1 MDVITTHVN
10 ADFDT
15 IASMVAARK
24 LYPGAVIV
32 LPGSQEETVKGFLL
46 QSAFYSLEVRKARE
60 IDLDKVTRVILVD
73 IRNSARI
80 GVFREVVNRPGVE
93 VHIYD
98 HHPDEEADLHG
109 SVEVIR
115 PVGSTTTILVE
126 ILKDRGIPIAP
137 DEATVMMLGIY
148 EDTGSLIFPSTTVSD
163 YHAAAHL
170 LSCGANLGAVSDILA
185 KDLTSE
191 QISLLYDLIQGSKSY
206 TIHGVEVVI
215 AEARREEYVGDL
227 AVLVHKLRDMEAV
240 NVLFAVCQ
248 MGERVVIVGRSRKPE
263 VDVGAV
269 MREFGGGGHPYAASA
284 NIKDVTTFQVRE
296 KIFKV
301 LSEKVIPRRT
311 AADLMVIPARSALSE
326 NTIADVH
333 QMLTRFNINAVPVLR
348 GGGEGEAGKG
358 EGSGIV
364 GIITRQVVEKALFH
378 GLGTEKVSEYTN
390 TDFDVVEPGE
400 GIDRVQEI
408 IIRKN
413 QRLVPVVSGGRIE
426 GIITRTGLLRFL
438 HEVRDVQPPDAGVD
452 IPAEGFLSRHKNVT
466 HLLKERLPKRVV
478 ELLQSAGE
486 VAEGIGMTAYVVGGF
501 VRDLVMRIDNLDV
514 DLVIEGDGIEFAEAF
529 ARENPCRVRAHHKF
543 GTAVL
548 VFPDGFKID
557 VATARVEYYL
567 EPAALPTVEYSSIKQ
582 DLYRRDF
589 TINTL
594 AVRLNATSFGELI
607 DFYGAQRDIKER
619 VIRVLHSLS
628 FVEDPSR
635 ILRASRFERRFGFII
650 GRHTMNLIRN
660 AVRLDLI
667 ARLPKPRLFGELEL
681 ILKEENP
688 SGILRRL
695 AEFGIGPS
703 IHPKITLDRKQLA
716 LLEETAE
723 ILVWFSLLFL
733 EEKVEKWGVLFLSLL
748 DPLAPEEAREFAAD
762 LGVGRRAREWVR
774 IAKFDADELIRRLLT
789 SRAVSRKLIHD
800 SFSPMANEVILYMMA
815 KSKHPDIRRYI
826 SLYFTQL
833 KNVRP
838 LVTGKDLLDLGYP
851 PGPEFKRIFDEVLE
865 RKFTGELKTKAAEMS
880 FVLSHFPKKAGGN
893 A

>member
-1 MDVITTHVN
+1 MEVITTHIN

-24 LYPGAVIV
+24 LYPGAVVV

-46 QSAFYSLEVRKARE
+46 QSAFYALELRKARE
-60 IDLDKVTRVILVD
+60 IDLSKVTRVILVD

-80 GVFREVVNRPGVE
+80 GVFREVVKRPGVDL
-93 VHIYD
+93 HIYD
-98 HHPDEEADLHG
+98 HHPEEEADLRG

-115 PVGSTTTILVE
+115 PAGSTTTILVE
-126 ILKDRGIPIAP
+126 ILKDRGIPITP

-163 YHAAAHL
+163 YQAAAHL

-240 NVLFAVCQ
+240 NVLFAICQ
-248 MGERVVIVGRSRKPE
+248 MGDRVVIVGRSRKPE

-284 NIKDVTTFQVRE
+284 NIKDATTFQVRE

-311 AADLMVIPARSALSE
+311 AADLMVTPARSALAES
-326 NTIADVH
+326 TIADVH
-333 QMLTRFNINAVPVLR
+333 QLLTRFNINAVPVLR
-348 GGGEGEAGKG
+348 EGDGGEGRGG
-358 EGSGIV
+358 RVV
-364 GIITRQVVEKALFH
+364 GFITRQVVEKALFH
-378 GLGTEKVSEYTN
+378 GLGSEKVIEYTN
-390 TDFDVVEPGE
+390 MDFDTVEPGD

-408 IIRKN
+408 ILNKN
-413 QRLVPVVSGGRIE
+413 QRLVPVVSGGQVA

-438 HEVRDVQPPDAGVD
+438 HDVRDVSPPDAGED
-452 IPAEGFLSRHKNVT
+452 IPAGGFLSRTKNVAN
-466 HLLKERLPKRVV
+466 LMKERLPKRVV
-478 ELLQSAGE
+478 ELLRSAGT
-486 VAEGIGMTAYVVGGF
+486 VAEGIGMSAYVVGGF

-514 DLVIEGDGIEFAEAF
+514 DIVIEGDGIEFAEAF
-529 ARENPCRVRAHHKF
+529 ARENPCRVRPHHKF

-548 VFPDGFKID
+548 VFPDGFKVD

-589 TINTL
+589 TINTM
-594 AVRLNATSFGELI
+594 AVRLNAPVFGELI

-619 VIRVLHSLS
+619 VLRVLHSLS

-650 GRHTMNLIRN
+650 GRHTVNLIRN

-667 ARLPKPRLFGELEL
+667 GRLPKPRLFGELEL
-681 ILKEENP
+681 ILKEEDP
-688 SGILRRL
+688 TAILRRL
-695 AEFGIGPS
+695 AEFNIGPS
-703 IHPKITLDRKQLA
+703 IHPKITLDRKQMA

-733 EEKVEKWGVLFLSLL
+733 EEKAEKWGVLFLALL
-748 DPLAPEEAREFAAD
+748 DPLTPEEARTFAAD
-762 LGVGRRAREWVR
+762 LGVGRSAREWVR
-774 IAKFDADELIRRLLT
+774 IAKLEADDLIYRLLT

-800 SFSPMANEVILYMMA
+800 CLSPMPNEVILYMMA
-815 KSKHPDIRRYI
+815 RSKHPDIKRYI

-833 KNVRP
+833 KDVRP
-838 LVTGKDLLDLGYP
+838 LVTGKDLVDLGYP
-851 PGPEFKRIFDEVLE
+851 PGPDFKRIFDEILE
-865 RKFTGELKTKAAEMS
+865 RKFNGELKTKAAEMS
-880 FVLSHFPKKAGGN
+880 FVLSHFPKK
-893 A
+893 

>member
-1 MDVITTHVN
+1 MEVITTHVN

-15 IASMVAARK
+15 IASMVAAHK
-24 LYPGAVIV
+24 LYPEAVLV
-32 LPGSQEETVKGFLL
+32 LPGSQEETVKGFLI
-46 QSAFYSLEVRKARE
+46 QSAFYALEVRKARE
-60 IDLDKVTRVILVD
+60 IDLAKVTRVILVD

-80 GVFREVVNRPGVE
+80 GVFREVVNRPGVDL
-93 VHIYD
+93 HIYD

-115 PVGSTTTILVE
+115 PAGSTTTILVG
-126 ILKDRGIPIAP
+126 ILKDRGIPITA

-163 YHAAAHL
+163 YQAAAHL

-206 TIHGVEVVI
+206 TIHGVELVI

-240 NVLFAVCQ
+240 NVLFAICQ
-248 MGERVVIVGRSRKPE
+248 MGDRVVIIGRSRKPE

-284 NIKDVTTFQVRE
+284 NIKDATTFQVRE

-311 AADLMVIPARSALSE
+311 AADLMVTPARSALAE

-333 QMLTRFNINAVPVLR
+333 QLLTRFNFNAVPVLR
-348 GGGEGEAGKG
+348 EGGG
-358 EGSGIV
+358 SV
-364 GIITRQVVEKALFH
+364 LGIITRQIVEKALFH
-378 GLGTEKVSEYTN
+378 GLGEEKVSEYTS
-390 TDFDVVEPGE
+390 TDFDTVEPGE

-408 IIRKN
+408 ILRKN
-413 QRLVPVVSGGRIE
+413 QRLVPVVSGGQIA

-438 HEVRDVQPPDAGVD
+438 HEGRDVQPPDAGED
-452 IPAEGFLSRHKNVT
+452 IPAGGILSRTKNVAN
-466 HLLKERLPKRVV
+466 LMKELLPKRVV
-478 ELLQSAGE
+478 ELLRSAGI
-486 VAEGIGMTAYVVGGF
+486 VAEGLGMSAYVVGGF

-514 DLVIEGDGIEFAEAF
+514 DIVIEGDGIGFAEAY
-529 ARENPCRVRAHHKF
+529 ARENPCRVRPHHKF

-567 EPAALPTVEYSSIKQ
+567 EPAALPTVEFSSIKQ

-594 AVRLNATSFGELI
+594 AVRLNAPVFGELI

-619 VIRVLHSLS
+619 VLRVLHSLS

-650 GRHTMNLIRN
+650 GRHTLNLIRN
-660 AVRLDLI
+660 AVR
-667 ARLPKPRLFGELEL
+667 
-681 ILKEENP
+681 
-688 SGILRRL
+688 
-695 AEFGIGPS
+695 
-703 IHPKITLDRKQLA
+703 QL
-716 LLEETAE
+716 
-723 ILVWFSLLFL
+723 W
-733 EEKVEKWGVLFLSLL
+733 
-748 DPLAPEEAREFAAD
+748 
-762 LGVGRRAREWVR
+762 VGRS
-774 IAKFDADELIRRLLT
+774 RRGV
-789 SRAVSRKLIHD
+789 SRA
-800 SFSPMANEVILYMMA
+800 
-815 KSKHPDIRRYI
+815 
-826 SLYFTQL
+826 
-833 KNVRP
+833 
-838 LVTGKDLLDLGYP
+838 
-851 PGPEFKRIFDEVLE
+851 
-865 RKFTGELKTKAAEMS
+865 
-880 FVLSHFPKKAGGN
+880 
-893 A
+893 

>member
-15 IASMVAARK
+15 IASMVAAHK
-24 LYPGAVIV
+24 LYPGAVLV
-32 LPGSQEETVKGFLL
+32 LPGSQEETVKGFLI
-46 QSAFYSLEVRKARE
+46 QSAFYALEVRKARE
-60 IDLDKVTRVILVD
+60 IDLSRVTRVILVD
-73 IRNSARI
+73 IRNSSRI
-80 GVFREVVNRPGVE
+80 GVFRDVVNRPGVE

-98 HHPDEEADLHG
+98 HHPDEEADLKG
-109 SVEVIR
+109 SLEVIR

-126 ILKDRGIPIAP
+126 ILKERGIPISA

-148 EDTGSLIFPSTTVSD
+148 EDTGSLIFPSTTVAD

-185 KDLTSE
+185 KDLTSD
-191 QISLLYDLIQGSKSY
+191 QISLLYDLIQGSKSC
-206 TIHGVEVVI
+206 TIHGMEVVI

-248 MGERVVIVGRSRKPE
+248 MGDRVVIVGRSRKPE

-284 NIKDVTTFQVRE
+284 NIKDATIFQVRE
-296 KIFKV
+296 KI
-301 LSEKVIPRRT
+301 LRILTEKVIPRRT
-311 AADLMVIPARSALSE
+311 AADLMMTPARCASAE
-326 NTIADVH
+326 NTITDVH
-333 QMLTRFNINAVPVLR
+333 HLFTNFNINAVPVLR
-348 GGGEGEAGKG
+348 GEEIAGVI
-358 EGSGIV
+358 S
-364 GIITRQVVEKALFH
+364 RQVVEKALYH
-378 GLGTEKVSEYTN
+378 GLGNEMVSEYMN
-390 TDFDVVEPGE
+390 SDFDTVEPGE
-400 GIDRVQEI
+400 GVERVQEI
-408 IIRKN
+408 ILKKN
-413 QRLVPVVSGGRIE
+413 QRLVPVVSAGHVAGV
-426 GIITRTGLLRFL
+426 ITRTGLLRFL
-438 HEVRDVQPPDAGVD
+438 HDVRDVHPPDAGED
-452 IPAEGFLSRHKNVT
+452 IPAVGFLFRQKSITSLMR
-466 HLLKERLPKRVV
+466 ERLPGNVLD
-478 ELLQSAGE
+478 LLKSAGG
-486 VAEGIGMTAYVVGGF
+486 VAGRLGMSAYVVGGF
-501 VRDLVMRIDNLDV
+501 VRDLVMRIDNFDV

-529 ARENPCRVRAHHKF
+529 AKENACRVRPHHKF

-548 VFPDGFKID
+548 VFPDGFKVD

-594 AVRLNATSFGELI
+594 AVRLNPPVFGELI

-619 VIRVLHSLS
+619 VLRVLHSLS

-635 ILRASRFERRFGFII
+635 ILRATRFERRFGFII

-667 ARLPKPRLFGELEL
+667 ARLPKPRLFGEIEL
-681 ILKEENP
+681 ILKEDDP
-688 SGILRRL
+688 AAILRRL
-695 AEFGIGPS
+695 AEFSIGPS
-703 IHPKITLDRKQLA
+703 IHPKITLDRRQLA

-733 EEKVEKWGVLFLSLL
+733 EEKVEKWGVLFLALL
-748 DPLAPEEAREFAAD
+748 DPLSPEEASAFAAG
-762 LGVGRRAREWVR
+762 LGVGRRVREWVR
-774 IAKFDADELIRRLLT
+774 IAKFEADGLLSRLMG
-789 SRAVSRKLIHD
+789 SRVVSRKIVYDCL
-800 SFSPMANEVILYMMA
+800 SPLPNEVILHMMA
-815 KSKHPDIRRYI
+815 RSKHPDIKRYI

-838 LVTGKDLLDLGYP
+838 QITGKDLMELGYP
-851 PGPEFKRIFDEVLE
+851 PGPEFKKIFDELLE
-865 RKFTGELKTKAAEMS
+865 RNFVGELRTKAAEIS
-880 FVLSHFPKKAGGN
+880 FVLSSFPKPPGK
-893 A
+893 

>member
-32 LPGSQEETVKGFLL
+32 LPGTQEETVKGFLL
-46 QSAFYSLEVRKARE
+46 QSAFYALEVRKARE
-60 IDLDKVTRVILVD
+60 LDLSLVTRVILVD

-80 GVFREVVNRPGVE
+80 GAFREVVNRPGVDL
-93 VHIYD
+93 HIYD

-126 ILKDRGIPIAP
+126 ILKERGIPIAP

-148 EDTGSLIFPSTTVSD
+148 EDTGSLVFPSTTVSD
-163 YHAAAHL
+163 YQAAAHL

-248 MGERVVIVGRSRKPE
+248 MGDRVVIVGRSRKPE

-284 NIKDVTTFQVRE
+284 NIKDVTTFQVRD
-296 KIFKV
+296 KIFRV

-311 AADLMVIPARSALSE
+311 AADLMVIPARSALAE
-326 NTIADVH
+326 NTISEVH
-333 QMLTRFNINAVPVLR
+333 QVLTRFNINAVPVLR
-348 GGGEGEAGKG
+348 GGEEEGGG
-358 EGSGIV
+358 V
-364 GIITRQVVEKALFH
+364 LGIITRQVVEKALFH
-378 GLGTEKVSEYTN
+378 GLGNEKVIEYTN
-390 TDFDVVEPGE
+390 TDFDTVEPAE

-413 QRLVPVVSGGRIE
+413 QRLVPVMTGGRVE

-438 HEVRDVQPPDAGVD
+438 HEVRDVQPADTGVD
-452 IPAEGFLSRHKNVT
+452 IPAGGFLSRHKNVT
-466 HLLKERLPKRVV
+466 HLLKERLPERVLG
-478 ELLQSAGE
+478 LLRSAGE

-514 DLVIEGDGIEFAEAF
+514 DLVIEGDGIGFAEAF
-529 ARENPCRVRAHHKF
+529 ARENPCRVRPHHKF

-557 VATARVEYYL
+557 AATARVEYYL

-635 ILRASRFERRFGFII
+635 ILRATRFERRFGFII
-650 GRHTMNLIRN
+650 GRHTLNLIRN

-667 ARLPKPRLFGELEL
+667 ARLPKPRLFGELLL
-681 ILKEENP
+681 ILEEEDP
-688 SGILRRL
+688 TAILRRL
-695 AEFGIGPS
+695 AEFNIGPS
-703 IHPKITLDRKQLA
+703 IHPKIPLDRKHLA

-733 EEKVEKWGVLFLSLL
+733 DEKVEKWGVLFLALL
-748 DPLAPEEAREFAAD
+748 DPLSPDEAKAFAAE
-762 LGVGRRAREWVR
+762 LGVGRKAREWVR
-774 IAKFDADELIRRLLT
+774 IAKFDADGLIHKLLAGRT
-789 SRAVSRKLIHD
+789 VSRKIIYDTFH
-800 SFSPMANEVILYMMA
+800 PMPNEVILYMMA

-838 LVTGKDLLDLGYP
+838 LITGKDLLGLGYA
-851 PGPEFKRIFDEVLE
+851 PGPDFKRIFDEVLE
-865 RKFTGELKTKAAEMS
+865 RKFTGELKTKAAETS
-880 FVLSHFPKKAGGN
+880 FVLTTYPKK
-893 A
+893 

>member
-32 LPGSQEETVKGFLL
+32 LPGTQEETVKGFLL
-46 QSAFYSLEVRKARE
+46 QSAFYALEVRKARE
-60 IDLDKVTRVILVD
+60 IDLSRVTRVILVD

-80 GVFREVVNRPGVE
+80 GVFGEVVRRPGVDLH
-93 VHIYD
+93 VYD
-98 HHPDEEADLHG
+98 HHPEEEADLHG
-109 SVEVIR
+109 SLEVIR

-126 ILKDRGIPIAP
+126 ILKERGIPITP

-163 YHAAAHL
+163 YLAAAHL
-170 LSCGANLGAVSDILA
+170 LSCGANLAAVSDILA
-185 KDLTSE
+185 KDLTTE

-240 NVLFAVCQ
+240 NVLFAICQ
-248 MGERVVIVGRSRKPE
+248 MGDRVVIVGRSRKPE

-269 MREFGGGGHPYAASA
+269 MREIGGGGHPYAASA
-284 NIKDVTTFQVRE
+284 NLKGVTTIQVRE
-296 KIFKV
+296 KIFKA
-301 LSEKVIPRRT
+301 LSEKVIQRRI
-311 AADLMVIPARSALSE
+311 AADLMVSPVRSALADD
-326 NTIADVH
+326 TISDVH
-333 QMLTRFNINAVPVLR
+333 EQLTRFNINALPVLR
-348 GGGEGEAGKG
+348 DNGEL
-358 EGSGIV
+358 V
-364 GIITRQVVEKALFH
+364 GIISRQVVEKALFH

-390 TDFDVVEPGE
+390 TDFETVEPGE

-413 QRLVPVVSGGRIE
+413 QRLVPVVSGGQVA
-426 GIITRTGLLRFL
+426 GIITRMGLLRFL
-438 HEVRDVQPPDAGVD
+438 HEVRDVSPPDSGEDV
-452 IPAEGFLSRHKNVT
+452 PAEGFLSRHKNVA
-466 HLLKERLPKRVV
+466 HLMKERLPARVM
-478 ELLQSAGE
+478 EFLRSAGE
-486 VAEGIGMTAYVVGGF
+486 AAERIGMSAYVVGGF

-514 DLVIEGDGIEFAEAF
+514 DIVIEGDGIEFAEAF
-529 ARENPCRVRAHHKF
+529 ARENPCRVRPHHKF

-548 VFPDGFKID
+548 IFPDGFKID

-567 EPAALPTVEYSSIKQ
+567 EPAALPNVEYSSIKQ

-589 TINTL
+589 TMNTL
-594 AVRLNATSFGELI
+594 AVRLNRPVFGQMI

-635 ILRASRFERRFGFII
+635 ILRATRFERRFGFII
-650 GRHTMNLIRN
+650 GRHTLNLIRN

-667 ARLPKPRLFGELEL
+667 GRLPKPRLFGELEL
-681 ILKEENP
+681 ILKEEDP
-688 SGILRRL
+688 TAILRRL
-695 AEFGIGPS
+695 AEFNIGPS
-703 IHPKITLDRKQLA
+703 LHPRILLDRKHLE
-716 LLEETAE
+716 LLGETAE

-733 EEKVEKWGVLFLSLL
+733 EEKVEKWGVLFLALL
-748 DPLAPEEAREFAAD
+748 DPLPPEEARKFTAE
-762 LGVGRRAREWVR
+762 LGVGRRAREWMY
-774 IAKFDADELIRRLLT
+774 IAKFEAEESIRNLLS
-789 SRAVSRKLIHD
+789 SRAVSRKMIFD
-800 SFSPMANEVILYMMA
+800 CFSAMPNEVILYMMA
-815 KSKHPDIRRYI
+815 KSKHPDIKRYI

-838 LVTGKDLLDLGYP
+838 LVTGKDLMELGYL
-851 PGPEFKRIFDEVLE
+851 PGPGFKRIFDEILE
-865 RKFTGELKTKAAEMS
+865 RKFTGELKTKDAETS
-880 FVLSHFPKKAGGN
+880 FVLSQFPKN
-893 A
+893 

>member
-1 MDVITTHVN
+1 MEVITTHVN

-24 LYPGAVIV
+24 LYPAAVIV

-46 QSAFYSLEVRKARE
+46 QSAFYALEMRKARE
-60 IDLDKVTRVILVD
+60 IDLSRVTRLVLVD

-80 GVFREVVNRPGVE
+80 GVFGEVAKRPGVDL
-93 VHIYD
+93 HIYD
-98 HHPDEEADLHG
+98 HHPDEEADLKG

-126 ILKDRGIPIAP
+126 ILKEREIPITP

-163 YHAAAHL
+163 YKAAAHL

-191 QISLLYDLIQGSKSY
+191 QISLLYDLIQGSKTY

-240 NVLFAVCQ
+240 NVLIAVCQ
-248 MGERVVIVGRSRKPE
+248 MGDRVVIVGRSRKPE

-284 NIKDVTTFQVRE
+284 SIKDATVFQVRE
-296 KIFKV
+296 QILKV

-311 AADLMVIPARSALSE
+311 ASDLMATPARSARAE
-326 NTIADVH
+326 DTIADVH
-333 QMLTRFNINAVPVLR
+333 QLLTRFNINAVPVLR
-348 GGGEGEAGKG
+348 GGEGEGARAGRV
-358 EGSGIV
+358 V

-390 TDFDVVEPGE
+390 TDFDTVEPGD
-400 GIDRVQEI
+400 GIERVQEI
-408 IIRKN
+408 ILKKN
-413 QRLVPVVSGGRIE
+413 QRLVPVVADGQVT

-438 HEVRDVQPPDAGVD
+438 HDVRDVPPPDSGED
-452 IPAEGFLSRHKNVT
+452 IPAGGFLSRTKSIS
-466 HLLKERLPKRVV
+466 HLMKERLPAPVAD
-478 ELLQSAGE
+478 LLRSAGA
-486 VAEGIGMTAYVVGGF
+486 VAEGLGMSAYIVGGI
-501 VRDLVMRIDNLDV
+501 VRDLVMRIENLDV
-514 DLVIEGDGIEFAEAF
+514 DIVIEGDGIEFAEAF
-529 ARENPCRVRAHHKF
+529 AKENPCRVRPHHKF

-548 VFPDGFKID
+548 IFPDGFKID

-594 AVRLNATSFGELI
+594 AVRLNPPVFGELM

-619 VIRVLHSLS
+619 VLRVLHSLS

-635 ILRASRFERRFGFII
+635 ILRATRFERRFGFII
-650 GRHTMNLIRN
+650 GRHTQNLIRN

-681 ILKEENP
+681 ILKEEDP
-688 SGILRRL
+688 VAILRRL
-695 AEFGIGPS
+695 AEFNIGPS
-703 IHPKITLDRKQLA
+703 VHPKILLDRKQLA
-716 LLEETAE
+716 LLDETAE

-733 EEKVEKWGVLFLSLL
+733 EEKVERWGVLFLALL
-748 DPLAPEEAREFAAD
+748 DPLEPEEARGFAAE
-762 LGVGRRAREWVR
+762 LGIGRRAREWVR
-774 IAKFDADELIRRLLT
+774 IVKFEADDLVYRLLA
-789 SRAVSRKLIHD
+789 SRAVSRKFIYDCL
-800 SFSPMANEVILYMMA
+800 SPMPNEVILYIMA
-815 KSKHPDIRRYI
+815 KSKHPDIKRYI
-826 SLYFTQL
+826 SLYITQL

-838 LVTGKDLLDLGYP
+838 LITGKDLLDLGYP
-851 PGPEFKRIFDEVLE
+851 PGPDFKRILDEVLE
-865 RKFTGELKTKAAEMS
+865 RKFAGELKTKASEMS
-880 FVLSHFPKKAGGN
+880 FVLSYFPKKT
-893 A
+893 

>member
-1 MDVITTHVN
+1 MEVITTHIN

-32 LPGSQEETVKGFLL
+32 LPGSQEETVKGFLI
-46 QSAFYSLEVRKARE
+46 QSAFYALEVRKARE
-60 IDLDKVTRVILVD
+60 IDLSEVARVILVD

-80 GVFREVVNRPGVE
+80 GVFRDVVKRPGVDL
-93 VHIYD
+93 HIYD
-98 HHPDEEADLHG
+98 HHPEEEADLHG

-115 PVGSTTTILVE
+115 QAGSTTTILVE
-126 ILKDRGIPIAP
+126 ILKERGIPITP

-163 YHAAAHL
+163 YLAAAHL

-240 NVLFAVCQ
+240 NVLFAICQ
-248 MGERVVIVGRSRKPE
+248 MGDRVVIIGRSRKPE

-269 MREFGGGGHPYAASA
+269 MREFGGGGHSYAASA
-284 NIKDVTTFQVRE
+284 NIKEATTFQVRE

-301 LSEKVIPRRT
+301 LTEKVIPRRT
-311 AADLMVIPARSALSE
+311 AADLMATPARSALADS
-326 NTIADVH
+326 TIAEVH

-348 GGGEGEAGKG
+348 GEEGGEGRGG
-358 EGSGIV
+358 V
-364 GIITRQVVEKALFH
+364 FGIITRQVVEKALFH

-390 TDFDVVEPGE
+390 TDFDAVDPGE

-408 IIRKN
+408 ILRKN
-413 QRLVPVVSGGRIE
+413 QRLVPVVSDGKVA

-438 HEVRDVQPPDAGVD
+438 HDVRDVRPPDSGED
-452 IPAEGFLSRHKNVT
+452 IPAGGFLSRTKNVAN
-466 HLLKERLPKRVV
+466 LMKERLPSQVV
-478 ELLQSAGE
+478 DLLRSAGA
-486 VAEGIGMTAYVVGGF
+486 VAEGLGMSAYVVGGF

-514 DLVIEGDGIEFAEAF
+514 DIVIEGDGIEFAEAF
-529 ARENPCRVRAHHKF
+529 ARENPCRVRPHHKF

-548 VFPDGFKID
+548 VFPDGFKVD

-594 AVRLNATSFGELI
+594 AVRLNAPVFGELI

-619 VIRVLHSLS
+619 VLRVLHSLS

-650 GRHTMNLIRN
+650 GRHTLNLIRN

-667 ARLPKPRLFGELEL
+667 GRLPKPRLFGELEL
-681 ILKEENP
+681 ILKEEDP
-688 SGILRRL
+688 TAILRRL
-695 AEFGIGPS
+695 SEFNIGPS
-703 IHPKITLDRKQLA
+703 IHPKITLDRRQMA

-733 EEKVEKWGVLFLSLL
+733 DEKAEKWGVLLLALL
-748 DPLAPEEAREFAAD
+748 DPLTPAEGRDFAAE

-774 IAKFDADELIRRLLT
+774 IAKFEADELIARLLT
-789 SRAVSRKLIHD
+789 SRAISRKLIYD
-800 SFSPMANEVILYMMA
+800 CLSQMPNEVILYMMA
-815 KSKHPDIRRYI
+815 KSKHPDIKRYI

-833 KNVRP
+833 KNVRS
-838 LVTGKDLLDLGYP
+838 LVTGKDLVDLGYP
-851 PGPEFKRIFDEVLE
+851 PGPDFKRIFDEILE

-880 FVLSHFPKKAGGN
+880 FVLSHFPKK
-893 A
+893 

>member
-1 MDVITTHVN
+1 MEVITTHVN

-24 LYPGAVIV
+24 LYTDAVIV
-32 LPGSQEETVKGFLL
+32 LPGTQEETVKGFLI
-46 QSAFYSLEVRKARE
+46 QSAFYALEVRKARE
-60 IDLDKVTRVILVD
+60 IDLSKVTRVILVD

-80 GVFREVVNRPGVE
+80 GVFGEVVRRPGVDL
-93 VHIYD
+93 HIYD
-98 HHPDEEADLHG
+98 HHPEEEADLHG

-115 PVGSTTTILVE
+115 SVGSTTTILVE
-126 ILKDRGIPIAP
+126 ILKERGIPITP

-163 YHAAAHL
+163 YLAAAHL

-185 KDLTSE
+185 KDLTSD

-269 MREFGGGGHPYAASA
+269 MRELGGGGHPYAASA
-284 NIKDVTTFQVRE
+284 NIKGATTFQVRE
-296 KIFKV
+296 KIFKA
-301 LSEKVIPRRT
+301 LSEKVIQRRI
-311 AADLMVIPARSALSE
+311 AADLMVSPVRSAMADD
-326 NTIADVH
+326 TISDVH
-333 QMLTRFNINAVPVLR
+333 EQLTRFNINALPVLR
-348 GGGEGEAGKG
+348 KNGEL
-358 EGSGIV
+358 V
-364 GIITRQVVEKALFH
+364 GIISRQVVEKALFH

-390 TDFDVVEPGE
+390 TDFETVEPGE

-413 QRLVPVVSGGRIE
+413 QRLVPVVSGDQVT
-426 GIITRTGLLRFL
+426 GIITRMGLLRFL
-438 HEVRDVQPPDAGVD
+438 HEVRDVPPPDSGEDV
-452 IPAEGFLSRHKNVT
+452 PAEGYLSRHKNVA
-466 HLLKERLPKRVV
+466 HLMKERLPARVM
-478 ELLQSAGE
+478 ELLRSAGE
-486 VAEGIGMTAYVVGGF
+486 VAEGIGMSAYVVGGF

-514 DLVIEGDGIEFAEAF
+514 DIVIEGDGIEFAEAF
-529 ARENPCRVRAHHKF
+529 ARERPCRVRPHHKF

-548 VFPDGFKID
+548 IFPDGFKID

-567 EPAALPTVEYSSIKQ
+567 EPAALPNVEYSSIKQ

-589 TINTL
+589 TMNTL
-594 AVRLNATSFGELI
+594 AVRLNRTAFGQMI

-650 GRHTMNLIRN
+650 GRHTLNLIRN

-667 ARLPKPRLFGELEL
+667 GRLPKPRLFGELEL
-681 ILKEENP
+681 ILQEEDP
-688 SGILRRL
+688 TAILRRL
-695 AEFGIGPS
+695 SEFNIGPS
-703 IHPKITLDRKQLA
+703 LHPRISLDRKHLD
-716 LLEETAE
+716 LLGETAE

-733 EEKVEKWGVLFLSLL
+733 EEKVEKWGVLFLALL
-748 DPLAPEEAREFAAD
+748 DPLTPEEARTFTAE
-762 LGVGRRAREWVR
+762 LGVGRRAREWVY
-774 IAKFDADELIRRLLT
+774 IAKFEAEESIRSLLS
-789 SRAVSRKLIHD
+789 SRAVSRKMIFD
-800 SFSPMANEVILYMMA
+800 CFSSMPNEVILYMMA
-815 KSKHPDIRRYI
+815 KSKHPDIKRYI

-838 LVTGKDLLDLGYP
+838 QVTGKDLIALGYQ
-851 PGPEFKRIFDEVLE
+851 PGPGFKRIFDEILE
-865 RKFTGELKTKAAEMS
+865 RMFTGELKTKDAEIS
-880 FVLSHFPKKAGGN
+880 FVLSNFPAK
-893 A
+893 

>member
-32 LPGSQEETVKGFLL
+32 LPGSQEETVKGFLI
-46 QSAFYSLEVRKARE
+46 QSAFYALEMRKARE
-60 IDLDKVTRVILVD
+60 IDLSQVTRVILVD

-80 GVFREVVNRPGVE
+80 GVFREVVKRPGVDL
-93 VHIYD
+93 HIYD

-109 SVEVIR
+109 SVEVTR
-115 PVGSTTTILVE
+115 AVGSTTTILVE
-126 ILKDRGIPIAP
+126 ILKERGIPIAP

-148 EDTGSLIFPSTTVSD
+148 EDTGSLVFPSTTVSD
-163 YHAAAHL
+163 YQAAAHL
-170 LSCGANLGAVSDILA
+170 LSCGANLGAVSDILT

-240 NVLFAVCQ
+240 NVLFAICQ

-296 KIFKV
+296 KIFRV

-311 AADLMVIPARSALSE
+311 AADLMVIPPRSALAE
-326 NTIADVH
+326 NTISEVH
-333 QMLTRFNINAVPVLR
+333 EMLTRFNINAVPVLR
-348 GGGEGEAGKG
+348 GGEEGGEG
-358 EGSGIV
+358 V
-364 GIITRQVVEKALFH
+364 LGIITRQVIEKALFH
-378 GLGTEKVSEYTN
+378 GLGNEKVIEYTN
-390 TDFDVVEPGE
+390 TDFDTVEPAE

-438 HEVRDVQPPDAGVD
+438 HDVRDVQPADAGVD
-452 IPAEGFLSRHKNVT
+452 IPAGGFLSRHKNVF
-466 HLLKERLPKRVV
+466 HLLKERLPERVV
-478 ELLQSAGE
+478 DLLRSAGE
-486 VAEGIGMTAYVVGGF
+486 VAEAIGMTAYVVGGF

-529 ARENPCRVRAHHKF
+529 ARENPCRVRPHHKF

-594 AVRLNATSFGELI
+594 AVRLNAPSFGELI

-650 GRHTMNLIRN
+650 GRHTLNLIRN

-667 ARLPKPRLFGELEL
+667 ARLPKPRLFGEMEL
-681 ILKEENP
+681 ILKEEDP
-688 SGILRRL
+688 TSILRRL
-695 AEFGIGPS
+695 AEFNIGPS
-703 IHPKITLDRKQLA
+703 IHPKITLDRKHLD

-733 EEKVEKWGVLFLSLL
+733 EEKVEKWGVLFLALL
-748 DPLAPEEAREFAAD
+748 DPMAPEEARVFAAD
-762 LGVGRRAREWVR
+762 LGVGRKAREWVR
-774 IAKFDADELIRRLLT
+774 IAKVEADDLIHKLLAGRT
-789 SRAVSRKLIHD
+789 VSRKIIYD
-800 SFSPMANEVILYMMA
+800 CFNPMPNEVILYMMA

-838 LVTGKDLLDLGYP
+838 MITGKDLLELGYP
-851 PGPEFKRIFDEVLE
+851 PGPDFKRIFDELLE
-865 RKFTGELKTKAAEMS
+865 RKFTGELKTKAAELS
-880 FVLSHFPKKAGGN
+880 FVLSHFPKKSEGHT
-893 A
+893 

>member
-1 MDVITTHVN
+1 MEVITTHVN

-32 LPGSQEETVKGFLL
+32 LPGSQEETVKGFLI
-46 QSAFYSLEVRKARE
+46 QSAFYALEVRKARE
-60 IDLDKVTRVILVD
+60 IDLSKVTRVILVD

-80 GVFREVVNRPGVE
+80 GVFRDVVKRPGVDL
-93 VHIYD
+93 HIYD
-98 HHPDEEADLHG
+98 HHPEEEADLHG

-115 PVGSTTTILVE
+115 PAGSTTTILVE
-126 ILKDRGIPIAP
+126 ILKERGIAITA

-163 YHAAAHL
+163 YLAAAHL

-185 KDLTSE
+185 KDLTSD

-206 TIHGVEVVI
+206 VIHGVEVVI

-240 NVLFAVCQ
+240 NVLFAICQ
-248 MGERVVIVGRSRKPE
+248 MGDRVVIVGRSRKPE

-269 MREFGGGGHPYAASA
+269 MRELGGGGHPYAASA
-284 NIKDVTTFQVRE
+284 NIKEATTFQVRE
-296 KIFKV
+296 KIFKI
-301 LSEKVIPRRT
+301 LTDKVIPRRT
-311 AADLMVIPARSALSE
+311 AADLMVTPARSAYADS
-326 NTIADVH
+326 TIADVH
-333 QMLTRFNINAVPVLR
+333 RMLTRFNINAVPVLR
-348 GGGEGEAGKG
+348 GEDGGEGK
-358 EGSGIV
+358 GSGGV
-364 GIITRQVVEKALFH
+364 FGIITRQVVEKALFH
-378 GLGTEKVSEYTN
+378 GLGSEKVSEYTN
-390 TDFDVVEPGE
+390 TDFDTVEPGE

-408 IIRKN
+408 ILSKN
-413 QRLVPVVSGGRIE
+413 QRLVPVVSDGQVA

-438 HEVRDVQPPDAGVD
+438 HDVRDVPPPDAGED
-452 IPAEGFLSRHKNVT
+452 IPAGGFLSRTKNVAN
-466 HLLKERLPKRVV
+466 LMKERLPPPIM
-478 ELLQSAGE
+478 ELLRTAGA
-486 VAEGIGMTAYVVGGF
+486 VAEGLGMSAYVVGGF

-514 DLVIEGDGIEFAEAF
+514 DIVIEGDGIEFAEAF
-529 ARENPCRVRAHHKF
+529 SRENPCRVRPHHKF

-548 VFPDGFKID
+548 IFPDGFKID
-557 VATARVEYYL
+557 VATARVEYYM

-594 AVRLNATSFGELI
+594 AVRLNAPVFGELI

-619 VIRVLHSLS
+619 VLRVLHSLS

-635 ILRASRFERRFGFII
+635 ILRATRFERRFGFII

-667 ARLPKPRLFGELEL
+667 GKLPKPRLFGELEL
-681 ILKEENP
+681 ILKEEDP
-688 SGILRRL
+688 TGIVRRL
-695 AEFGIGPS
+695 AEFNIGPS
-703 IHPKITLDRKQLA
+703 IHPKITLDRKQMA
-716 LLEETAE
+716 LMEDAAE

-733 EEKVEKWGVLFLSLL
+733 DEKAEKWGVHFLALL
-748 DPLAPEEAREFAAD
+748 EPLAPAEAKDFAAE
-762 LGVGRRAREWVR
+762 LGIGRRAREWVR
-774 IAKFDADELIRRLLT
+774 IAKFESDDLIYRLLT
-789 SRAVSRKLIHD
+789 SRAVSRKLIYD
-800 SFSPMANEVILYMMA
+800 CLSPMPNEVILYVMA

-838 LVTGKDLLDLGYP
+838 LMTGKDLLELGYP
-851 PGPEFKRIFDEVLE
+851 PGPDFKRIFDEILE
-865 RKFTGELKTKAAEMS
+865 SKFAGELKTKAAEMS
-880 FVLSHFPKKAGGN
+880 FVLSHFPKKT
-893 A
+893 